1 MNAGDSVQKSMNA
14 EETAVLQNI
23 AALVQQALTMESA
36 EENAPGQNGVEDAMN
51 PGGVAKGAE
60 QGRTPAEAQTV
71 TDPNAPPKEKGM
83 APWDDNE
90 EVKKA
95 FQTIAKSIQTS
106 DTEGTTGNDTAD
118 TRIEDVPEVTDENV
132 KAVAK
137 ALMLAMGKKAV
148 AKSQGAAPNVNA
160 ELLTVIK
167 SLNAKVEAQGTVIT
181 EMLEG
186 LGVAKAVDAA
196 TANGG
201 VSTSVQKSGNR
212 PYANLGDGNIVDVI
226 AASVA
231 KAMAATGSFQQSNSG
246 IPVAKGFGNA
256 YGHDDVRQFTEG
268 FVETAGEK
276 WGSHDIPKQ

>member
-51 PGGVAKGAE
+51 PAGVAKGAE
-60 QGRTPAEAQTV
+60 QGRTPAEPQTV
-71 TDPNAPPKEKGM
+71 TDPKAPPKEKGM
-83 APWDDNE
+83 APWDDND

-95 FQTIAKSIQTS
+95 FATIAKSIQAS
-106 DTEGTTGNDTAD
+106 DTDGVTANDSGEERTEE
-118 TRIEDVPEVTDENV
+118 IPEIDEENV
-132 KAVAK
+132 KEVAK
-137 ALMLAMGKKAV
+137 ALLAMAGKKKV
-148 AKSQGAAPNVNA
+148 AKSASAQPANVNA

-186 LGVAKAVDAA
+186 LGVAKAVESNPVAS
-196 TANGG
+196 G

-231 KAMAATGSFQQSNSG
+231 KAMAATGSFQQSSG
-246 IPVAKGFGNA
+246 IPVAKGFGA
-256 YGHDDVRQFTEG
+256 SYGHEDVRQFTEG
-268 FVETAGEK
+268 FVGSAGDL
-276 WGSHDIPKQ
+276 WGSHELPNQ